1 MIRHITI
8 LTLDWQ
14 VPVTRT
20 NMAAQHA
27 PWGDMRTGQQVDL
40 SGGKLDTMYLYDSD
54 PMLENVA
61 MAQRHGTQPETEQYL
76 SQPLTLGSGT
86 STETL
91 PEGTLMTFSF
101 YRILE
106 DDNGNR
112 FAVSFPHLPGDDSIG
127 TMVGNRYSLMVL
139 PMAQTDADGNTTF
152 PTFDPTAGFTVRQ
165 RPTFGPSHYSL
176 PYAPL
181 TSVDCFAA
189 GTLIDTATGPRAV
202 ETLRA
207 GDLIRTQDRGLQPLS
222 WVRGT
227 PVDAARLD
235 VQPNLRPIRIS
246 AGALGQ
252 GTPRRDLIVSPQHR
266 VLVRSV
272 IVQRMFGH
280 SEVLVAAKHLLGLP
294 GISVLNP
301 PQGVEYWHLL
311 FPHHEIV
318 RANGAWAESLLTGP
332 QALKGLGV
340 AGRAEVV
347 TLFPELASPDHS
359 PTPARH
365 ILTGREGR
373 KLAERLGRKGRQ
385 LIEAI

>member
-8 LTLDWQ
+8 LTFDRQ
-14 VPVTRT
+14 IPITNTSVVTR
-20 NMAAQHA
+20 HA
-27 PWGDMRTGQQVDL
+27 PWGDRYTGQRADL
-40 SGGKLDTMYLYDSD
+40 SDSRIDTMYLYDSD
-54 PMLENVA
+54 PMLENTA
-61 MAQRHGTQPETEQYL
+61 MVERYQPQPETEQYL
-76 SQPLTLGSGT
+76 SKPLTLGSGT
-86 STETL
+86 SAETL
-91 PEGTLMTFSF
+91 PQGTLMTFSF
-101 YRILE
+101 YRVLV

-127 TMVGNRYSLMVL
+127 TLVGDRYSLMVL
-139 PMAQTDADGNTTF
+139 PLANRDTDGNITF
-152 PTFDPTAGFTVRQ
+152 PSFDPTAGFTIRE
-165 RPTFGPSHYSL
+165 RPTFGPGHYSL

-189 GTLIDTATGPRAV
+189 GTLIDTATGPCPV

-207 GDLIRTQDRGLQPLS
+207 GDLIRTYDHGLQPLS

-235 VQPNLRPIRIS
+235 QQPNLRPIRIS
-246 AGALGQ
+246 VGALGQ
-252 GTPRRDLIVSPQHR
+252 GTPNRDLIVSPQHR

-272 IVQRMFGH
+272 IAQRMFGQP
-280 SEVLVAAKHLLGLP
+280 EVLVAAKHLLGLP
-294 GISVLNP
+294 GITALNP

-311 FPHHEIV
+311 FPRHEIV
-318 RANGAWAESLLTGP
+318 RANAAWAESLLTGP
-332 QALKGLGV
+332 QALKGLGA

-347 TLFPELASPDHS
+347 TLFPELARPDHS

-365 ILTGREGR
+365 ILNGREGR

-385 LIEAI
+385 LVEAL